1 MSDAATNAK
10 LDRILT
16 YVAHTAEEQE
26 ATRRDMT
33 TLIAALVNQDV
44 TLRAIV
50 EHLRVLTE
58 HMTAAKPES
67 DMRELLAAIQ
77 ESLARIQEDGAALLG
92 AVVNLPA
99 KVGQSVQEAMGK
111 KPADPAGGLAG

>member
-1 MSDAATNAK
+1 MSDGATNAK

-50 EHLRVLTE
+50 EHLRVLIE

-67 DMRELLAAIQ
+67 DLREVLAAIQ
-77 ESLARIQEDGAALLG
+77 ESLTKIQEDETDLLG

-99 KVGQSVQEAMGK
+99 KVGKSVHDAMKMERGEGV
-111 KPADPAGGLAG
+111 DP